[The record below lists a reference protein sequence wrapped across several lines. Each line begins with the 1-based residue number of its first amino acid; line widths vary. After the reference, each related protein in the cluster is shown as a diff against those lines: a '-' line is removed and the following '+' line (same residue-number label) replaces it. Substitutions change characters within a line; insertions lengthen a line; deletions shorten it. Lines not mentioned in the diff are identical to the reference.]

1 VATSPGWAL
10 KAMTRALG
18 DLEPAQLAVRT
29 LSMSFLRPVDERPIV
44 LSLSVE
50 RRESGRRR

>member
-18 DLEPAQLAVRT
+18 DLEPAQLAIRT

-44 LSLSVE
+44 LSPSVE